1 MIVGAGVSLGK
12 LVAESAKNSL
22 SGLSWAAGIP
32 GSVGGAVRGN
42 AGAYGHFI
50 GESIDKIEALRITD
64 EKVEVI
70 KYTKED
76 CKFAYRESIFKKNK
90 DIILKVFLALEKG
103 EEKILKEEMDN
114 IVKTRGDKLPLNYPS
129 AGCIFKNIKLTDEIL
144 DNLKN
149 QNMDLPEQFIE
160 FKKIPAAWLIDKV
173 GLKGKELGGV
183 KVSEKHA
190 NFIVNTDNGKA
201 KDVIGLIQSI
211 KSKINEMFGVSL
223 EEEIEIVD

>member
-1 MIVGAGVSLGK
+1 
-12 LVAESAKNSL
+12 
-22 SGLSWAAGIP
+22 
-32 GSVGGAVRGN
+32 
-42 AGAYGHFI
+42 
-50 GESIDKIEALRITD
+50 
-64 EKVEVI
+64 
-70 KYTKED
+70 
-76 CKFAYRESIFKKNK
+76 
-90 DIILKVFLALEKG
+90 
-103 EEKILKEEMDN
+103 MDN